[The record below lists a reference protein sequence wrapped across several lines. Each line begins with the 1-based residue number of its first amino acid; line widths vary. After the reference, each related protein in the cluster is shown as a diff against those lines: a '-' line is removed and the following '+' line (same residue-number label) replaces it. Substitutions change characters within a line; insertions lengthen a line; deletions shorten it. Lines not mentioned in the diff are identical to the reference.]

1 MKRLAC
7 GLLLLVTA
15 GCGEDGRITGAVGVF
30 YGGQVQELEQ
40 VTLDPLR
47 APSFG
52 IRVEFPEST
61 RGRDHD
67 VRWEVVR
74 PGPLGR
80 RVTEVGE
87 LQVKG
92 DRAALDQVLPVDLR
106 EAPGLANVRVVVDGQ
121 VVIDRAIDV
130 RKP

>member
-1 MKRLAC
+1 M
-7 GLLLLVTA
+7 LLLATA
-15 GCGEDGRITGAVGVF
+15 GGCTTNERITGAVGVF

-40 VTLDPLR
+40 LTLDPVR

-52 IRVEFPEST
+52 IRVEFPESA
-61 RGRDHD
+61 RGSDHEL
-67 VRWEVVR
+67 RWEVVR

-87 LQVKG
+87 LRVKG
-92 DRAALDQVLPVDLR
+92 DRAALDQVLPIDLR

>member
-1 MKRLAC
+1 VKRFGWLA
-7 GLLLLVTA
+7 LLCVACATD
-15 GCGEDGRITGAVGVF
+15 EPITGAVGVF

-40 VTLDPLR
+40 LTPDPVR

-52 IRVEFPEST
+52 VRVDFPPWA
-61 RGRDHD
+61 RGREHE

-74 PGPLGR
+74 PGPAGR

-87 LQVKG
+87 LRVAG
-92 DRAALDQVLPVDLR
+92 DRAHLEQVLPIDLR
-106 EAPGLANVRVVVDGQ
+106 ETPGLVNVRVLVDGQ
-121 VVIDRAIDV
+121 IVIDRAVDV

>member
-1 MKRLAC
+1 VKRLAC
-7 GLLLLVTA
+7 GLVLMVLA
-15 GCGEDGRITGAVGVF
+15 GCREDEHVKGAVGVF

-40 VTLDPLR
+40 VTLDPVR

-52 IRVEFPEST
+52 IRVEFPESV
-61 RGRDHD
+61 RGQDHD

-87 LQVKG
+87 LRVNG
-92 DRAALDQVLPVDLR
+92 DRAALDQVLPIDLR

-121 VVIDRAIDV
+121 LVIDRAIDV